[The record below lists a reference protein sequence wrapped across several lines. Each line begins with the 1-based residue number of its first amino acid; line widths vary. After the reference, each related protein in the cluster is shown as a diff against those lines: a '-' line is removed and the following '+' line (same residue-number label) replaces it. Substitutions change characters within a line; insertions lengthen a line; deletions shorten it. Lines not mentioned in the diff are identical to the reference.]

1 MGQTILIVEDDKDL
15 RENIC
20 SILQNE
26 GFQTT
31 EAQNGTQALDKLLPS
46 VSLVILDIM
55 MPGLNGY
62 QTCLE
67 IRKSTNVPILFL
79 SARTQESD
87 KTLGFSSG
95 GDDYLAKPFSYA
107 ELVSRAKAMIR
118 RYQVYQGKPA
128 QPSQPDKITYHQL
141 QLDELTQEVTK
152 NGLTC
157 GINRY

>member
-87 KTLGFSSG
+87 KTLWFFP
-95 GDDYLAKPFSYA
+95 AA
-107 ELVSRAKAMIR
+107 AM
-118 RYQVYQGKPA
+118 
-128 QPSQPDKITYHQL
+128 TTL
-141 QLDELTQEVTK
+141 QNLFLMR
-152 NGLTC
+152 NW
-157 GINRY
+157 